1 MVELLGLVYSPWT
14 EKARFALDARRV
26 RFRFR
31 GYTPLLGEPA
41 LRLKTRR
48 FTGAVTVPVLT
59 RDDGVVLTDS
69 LAIARWADTQGAGP
83 RLFPPERGAEM
94 INLVDLSERALA
106 AGRGLSL
113 LRMLDDSE
121 ALREM
126 VPRAVR
132 RPLGP
137 LAGALGRAGVKRT
150 LAKYGVCGAA
160 REPHASELAR
170 CLDALREALAAAPPP
185 EASPTAPKAPRTLLG
200 ELTFADIAMA
210 QALAFVEPPAFGLRL
225 GHASRRSFTDPGL
238 SARYAD
244 LVTWRDA
251 LYETHRPR

>member
-31 GYTPLLGEPA
+31 GYTPLLGEPG

-48 FTGAVTVPVLT
+48 PTGTVTVPVLT
-59 RDDGVVLTDS
+59 RDDGEVLADS

-83 RLFPPERGAEM
+83 RLFPPGREAEVVKF
-94 INLVDLSERALA
+94 VDLSERALA

-113 LRMLDDSE
+113 LRMLDDGE
-121 ALREM
+121 ALKEM
-126 VPRAVR
+126 VPKALR

-137 LAGALGRAGVKRT
+137 VATALGRAGVKRT
-150 LAKYGVCGAA
+150 LAKYGVRGDA
-160 REPHASELAR
+160 REPHEAELGR
-170 CLDALREALAAAPPP
+170 CLDALRAALAAAPAP
-185 EASPTAPKAPRTLLG
+185 EGAGPRTLLG
-200 ELTFADIAMA
+200 GLTFADLAMA
-210 QALAFVEPPAFGLRL
+210 QAHAFVEPPAFGLRL
-225 GHASRRSFTDPGL
+225 GHASRRSFTDPAL

-251 LYETHRPR
+251 LYEAHRPR

>member
-31 GYTPLLGEPA
+31 GYTPLLGEPG

-48 FTGAVTVPVLT
+48 PTGTVTVPVLT
-59 RDDGVVLTDS
+59 RDDGEVLADS

-83 RLFPPERGAEM
+83 RLFPPEREAEVVKF
-94 INLVDLSERALA
+94 VDLSERALA

-113 LRMLDDSE
+113 LRMLDDGE
-121 ALREM
+121 ALKEM
-126 VPRAVR
+126 VPKALR

-137 LAGALGRAGVKRT
+137 VATALGRAGVKRT
-150 LAKYGVCGAA
+150 LAKYGVRSASRA
-160 REPHASELAR
+160 PHEAELGR
-170 CLDALREALAAAPPP
+170 CLDALREALAAAPP
-185 EASPTAPKAPRTLLG
+185 ADGSGRPRTLLG

-225 GHASRRSFTDPGL
+225 GRAARRSFTDPAL

-251 LYETHRPR
+251 LYEAHRPR

>member
-1 MVELLGLVYSPWT
+1 MAELLGLVYSPWT

-31 GYTPLLGEPA
+31 SYAPLVGEPA

-48 FTGAVTVPVLT
+48 LTGTVTVPVLT
-59 RDDGVVLTDS
+59 RDDGEVLADS

-83 RLFPPERGAEM
+83 RLFPPGREAEV
-94 INLVDLSERALA
+94 IKFVDLSERALA

-113 LRMLDDSE
+113 LRMLDDGE
-121 ALREM
+121 ALKEM
-126 VPRAVR
+126 VPKAMR

-137 LAGALGRAGVKRT
+137 VATALGRAGVKRT
-150 LAKYGVCGAA
+150 LAKYGVRGDA
-160 REPHASELAR
+160 REPHEAELAR
-170 CLDALREALAAAPPP
+170 CLDALREALAAAPAP
-185 EASPTAPKAPRTLLG
+185 EGAGPRTLLG
-200 ELTFADIAMA
+200 ELTFADIATA

-225 GHASRRSFTDPGL
+225 GRASRRSFTDPAL
-238 SARYAD
+238 STRYAD

-251 LYETHRPR
+251 LYEAHRPR